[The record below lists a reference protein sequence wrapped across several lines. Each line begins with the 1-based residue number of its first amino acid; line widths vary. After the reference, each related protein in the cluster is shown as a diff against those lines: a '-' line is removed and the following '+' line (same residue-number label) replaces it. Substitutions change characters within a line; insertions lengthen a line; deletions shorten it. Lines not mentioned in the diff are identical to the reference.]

1 MKLKLKVTKVSKFK
15 KFVLTLTLMSM
26 WTLIGVPLM
35 VGALTIGLW
44 AFGMVGIFILVNTD
58 N

>member
-1 MKLKLKVTKVSKFK
+1 VSKFK